1 MKLKMKKTI
10 MAFVASLAAASL
22 MLGGCT
28 EEKAG
33 APEVDEGVVFEFS
46 MHKVYEMD
54 IDAIDEIA
62 AVKITLVR
70 DGERIELPTMNVSG
84 SAEFV
89 QTEPC
94 PLSPGEYRFVNYKAY
109 AADASFMF
117 EVDVDQ
123 ENTFSV
129 AAGEI
134 THFPIPV
141 SVKIVNYP
149 TNYLK
154 NIFSGFC
161 QEVWGDDETLWP
173 WDFEEDIADWDFVE
187 FEYDDYGNP
196 TALVGLTFCGTHTI
210 LHEDGSVET
219 EQTPFLS
226 MTRIPD
232 CINRIETLYHLTIT
246 DLPNLKEL
254 PSGLD
259 KLRYLDAVLIQ
270 NTGVEQ
276 LPEDMFGA
284 DEIFSLIVTDSPLKE
299 FPAGVSQLSKLNNLV
314 IRNTD
319 ITSINASLGGLAELA
334 YVDFSHNAGLASIN
348 DDIFAGSSSLNFL
361 SLAGD
366 TALSSF
372 PSSAADVQ
380 IESFGLDL
388 SGCGLSSLPENVLH
402 PGITSLY
409 LDDNSF
415 TSVIPLDGF
424 SRIETLTMNG
434 NPISGRQSV
443 SSSTLQML
451 ELSRCSLSEMP
462 DVSGCQELR
471 VLELNENSFTSIP
484 SIDFASSNRKM
495 RRLSL
500 SGNTSLVSLP
510 DAGDF
515 TLYMDNGKVAD
526 FAALYL
532 DDCPALTWTV
542 PAAWNPVDLPETL
555 DPESLSPDV
564 DGAATKADVDDAF
577 TYEGRVGV
585 SRRGSPGVTF

>member
-1 MKLKMKKTI
+1 M
-10 MAFVASLAAASL
+10 
-22 MLGGCT
+22 
-28 EEKAG
+28 
-33 APEVDEGVVFEFS
+33 
-46 MHKVYEMD
+46 
-54 IDAIDEIA
+54 
-62 AVKITLVR
+62 
-70 DGERIELPTMNVSG
+70 
-84 SAEFV
+84 
-89 QTEPC
+89 
-94 PLSPGEYRFVNYKAY
+94 
-109 AADASFMF
+109 
-117 EVDVDQ
+117 
-123 ENTFSV
+123 
-129 AAGEI
+129 
-134 THFPIPV
+134 
-141 SVKIVNYP
+141 
-149 TNYLK
+149 
-154 NIFSGFC
+154 
-161 QEVWGDDETLWP
+161 
-173 WDFEEDIADWDFVE
+173 
-187 FEYDDYGNP
+187 
-196 TALVGLTFCGTHTI
+196 
-210 LHEDGSVET
+210 
-219 EQTPFLS
+219 
-226 MTRIPD
+226 
-232 CINRIETLYHLTIT
+232 
-246 DLPNLKEL
+246 
-254 PSGLD
+254 
-259 KLRYLDAVLIQ
+259 
-270 NTGVEQ
+270 
-276 LPEDMFGA
+276 
-284 DEIFSLIVTDSPLKE
+284 
-299 FPAGVSQLSKLNNLV
+299 
-314 IRNTD
+314 
-319 ITSINASLGGLAELA
+319 
-334 YVDFSHNAGLASIN
+334 
-348 DDIFAGSSSLNFL
+348 
-361 SLAGD
+361 
-366 TALSSF
+366 
-372 PSSAADVQ
+372 Q

-471 VLELNENSFTSIP
+471 VLEMNENSFTSIP

-510 DAGDF
+510 DAGNF